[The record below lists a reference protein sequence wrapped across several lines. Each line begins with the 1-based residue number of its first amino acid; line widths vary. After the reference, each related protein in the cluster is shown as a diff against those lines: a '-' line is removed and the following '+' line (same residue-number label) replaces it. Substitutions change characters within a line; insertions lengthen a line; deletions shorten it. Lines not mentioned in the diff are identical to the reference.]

1 MSRLPAIDP
10 ELPDQAELIVRRLS
24 QYTELSPEEVSLLRG
39 LSESPERL
47 PAGAEL
53 ISEGQRLDR
62 PRLLLAGWACR
73 QHYLSDGRRQI
84 FDFILPGDAFG
95 LCFRPQAVA
104 LCNTITLT
112 RAVVS
117 DAAGLADAVLNH
129 GGAYSGL
136 TAACL
141 LSASAD
147 EAYMLNQMVRIGR
160 QTAYERVA
168 NLVLELHHRLG
179 VVGLARD
186 GVLPMP
192 LTQEMIADALGLSIV
207 HLNRTLQ
214 QLRRDG
220 LLEVRG
226 GIARLFDMQKLKSL
240 ADFHE
245 PKLAVRRMEERALSS
260 HAAAH

>member
-10 ELPDQAELIVRRLS
+10 EVPNQAELIVRRLS
-24 QYTELSPEEVSLLRG
+24 QYADLSTEEISLLRG

-53 ISEGQRLDR
+53 VSEGAKLDS
-62 PRLLLAGWACR
+62 PRLLLAGWGCR
-73 QHYLSDGRRQI
+73 QRYLSDGRRQI
-84 FDFILPGDAFG
+84 FDFILPGDIFG
-95 LCFRPQAVA
+95 LCFRPEAVA
-104 LCNTITLT
+104 LSTAVTLT
-112 RAVVS
+112 RAMVS
-117 DAAGLADAVLNH
+117 NAPGLADAALNH
-129 GGAYSGL
+129 DAAYSGI

-141 LSASAD
+141 TSASMD
-147 EAYMLNQMVRIGR
+147 EAYLLNQMVRIGR

-168 NLVLELHHRLG
+168 HLILELNHRLN
-179 VVGLARD
+179 VVGLASN
-186 GVLPMP
+186 GVMPLP

-214 QLRRDG
+214 QLRREG

-226 GIARLFDMQKLKSL
+226 GVARLLDMSRLKSI

-245 PKLAVRRMEERALSS
+245 PKVSGRRAAEHHF
-260 HAAAH
+260 HASAGVP